1 MTGTTAD
8 TQWKFSATYV
18 VLPNENVDTDQIIPA
33 RFLTT
38 TDRAG
43 LGPNAFND
51 WRYLADG
58 SPNPDF
64 VLNKPE
70 SKGARGARRGTQLRL
85 RLVARA
91 RRVGARRRG
100 VPRRGE
106 LARSPTSSAATRSAT
121 ACCRSRCRPRCWR
134 S

>member
-18 VLPNENVDTDQIIPA
+18 VLPTENVDTDQIIPA

-38 TDRAG
+38 TDREG

-51 WRYLADG
+51 WRYLPDG

-70 SKGARGARRGTQLRL
+70 SKGAEGITKKR
-85 RLVARA
+85 
-91 RRVGARRRG
+91 
-100 VPRRGE
+100 E
-106 LARSPTSSAATRSAT
+106 SFAT
-121 ACCRSRCRPRCWR
+121 CSRITFCSCSR
-134 S
+134 

>member
-18 VLPNENVDTDQIIPA
+18 VLPTENVDTDQIIPA

-38 TDRAG
+38 TDREG

-70 SKGARGARRGTQLRL
+70 SKGAEVLVAGAR
-85 RLVARA
+85 
-91 RRVGARRRG
+91 
-100 VPRRGE
+100 
-106 LARSPTSSAATRSAT
+106 AAGPASLGHQRH
-121 ACCRSRCRPRCWR
+121 RW
-134 S
+134 